1 MNINYDDVFILKNSK
16 LLVIICSKSDSWGCT
31 AIIDVLDLIK
41 NLNDLY
47 LLGWTLY
54 IYFSYMYE
62 RYKFIDIYI
71 AGLCPRNFSHK
82 WLGYWIR

>member
-16 LLVIICSKSDSWGCT
+16 LLVIICSKSDSWGGT

-54 IYFSYMYE
+54 IYFGYMYE
-62 RYKFIDIYI
+62 RNKFIDIYI
-71 AGLCPRNFSHK
+71 
-82 WLGYWIR
+82 